1 LEKRKENFFIFDC
14 KRFFA
19 TISNIMFGN
28 FFNTV
33 GQALGF
39 NVSMLL
45 SLGVVGASAGNMIA
59 LTDMLAGEAV
69 IGVKNRERQILKGVF
84 VPCTIYLILV
94 GITGMLMAYI

>member
-1 LEKRKENFFIFDC
+1 
-14 KRFFA
+14 
-19 TISNIMFGN
+19 
-28 FFNTV
+28 
-33 GQALGF
+33 
-39 NVSMLL
+39 
-45 SLGVVGASAGNMIA
+45 MIA